1 MPCEDSGLRVGLKPG
16 VNASPAIGK
25 TRLRA
30 TAFVPQSRDYG
41 VSRSYSERV
50 RERRPLQGR
59 PSNIAISMHHKRF
72 MMRIG

>member
-1 MPCEDSGLRVGLKPG
+1 MACEDSGLRVGLKPG

-41 VSRSYSERV
+41 ESRIY
-50 RERRPLQGR
+50 G
-59 PSNIAISMHHKRF
+59 AIK
-72 MMRIG
+72 